1 LAYMMIFNVLSVE
14 DFAYLRMS
22 ENDFISKL
30 EDSFSERILDDNIF
44 IFSIV
49 ELMKSRRPQEVW
61 NEKLFDFISGEMFL
75 ETKKIKETSL
85 IREMKNPLS
94 NMRSPNIQLLYGYMM
109 MEGFTSI

>member
-1 LAYMMIFNVLSVE
+1 
-14 DFAYLRMS
+14 
-22 ENDFISKL
+22 
-30 EDSFSERILDDNIF
+30 
-44 IFSIV
+44 
-49 ELMKSRRPQEVW
+49 MKSRRPQEVW